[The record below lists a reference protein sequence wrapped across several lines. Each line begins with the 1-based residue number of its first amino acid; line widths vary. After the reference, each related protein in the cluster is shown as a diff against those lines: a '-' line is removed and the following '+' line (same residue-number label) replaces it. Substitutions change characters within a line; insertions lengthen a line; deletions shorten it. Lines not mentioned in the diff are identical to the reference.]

1 MGKGQQQR
9 AAAAAAAAA
18 ADVGGAAPTQA
29 TLADFM
35 FPALPSGGSQ
45 SAAVSSETP
54 DKRPAA
60 ATAAAAAAA
69 AAATTQPSWGKPAQ
83 PAAGP
88 PARGV
93 AAHASGTPLPVAAS
107 PAQPGPSYMVMGS
120 KKGGFP
126 VSIEPRA
133 KGKKVTVVHN
143 VTGDLDQLCKDLK
156 GAVGSGGVVRDN
168 NVEVQ
173 GEHVARTEA
182 FLLKKGC
189 IKGVSGANKAAA
201 LPAAKEAKPQK
212 SIARLDAK
220 AAALKQKQ

>member
-45 SAAVSSETP
+45 SAAVS

-60 ATAAAAAAA
+60 AAAVPAAAAAVPAA
-69 AAATTQPSWGKPAQ
+69 ATQPSWGKPAQ

-107 PAQPGPSYMVMGS
+107 PAQPAPSYMVMGS

>member
-1 MGKGQQQR
+1 
-9 AAAAAAAAA
+9 
-18 ADVGGAAPTQA
+18 
-29 TLADFM
+29 
-35 FPALPSGGSQ
+35 
-45 SAAVSSETP
+45 
-54 DKRPAA
+54 
-60 ATAAAAAAA
+60 
-69 AAATTQPSWGKPAQ
+69 
-83 PAAGP
+83 
-88 PARGV
+88 
-93 AAHASGTPLPVAAS
+93 
-107 PAQPGPSYMVMGS
+107 MVMGS

-156 GAVGSGGVVRDN
+156 GAVGSGGVVRDG

-201 LPAAKEAKPQK
+201 QPAAAKETKPQK

-220 AAALKQKQ
+220 AVALKQRQ

>member
-45 SAAVSSETP
+45 SAAVS

-60 ATAAAAAAA
+60 AAAVPAAAAAVPAA
-69 AAATTQPSWGKPAQ
+69 ATQPSWGKPAQ